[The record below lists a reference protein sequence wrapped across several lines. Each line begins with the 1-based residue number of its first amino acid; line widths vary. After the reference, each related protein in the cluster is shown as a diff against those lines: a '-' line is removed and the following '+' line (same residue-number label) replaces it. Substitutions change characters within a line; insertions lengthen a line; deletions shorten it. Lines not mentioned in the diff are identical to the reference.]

1 MRLKGKFY
9 RVVLRL
15 ALLYGTKYWPIK
27 KIQEQKME
35 VTEMRML
42 RWVCGNTVMDQIKN
56 QEFREK
62 LDIAPLSAKMSENRL
77 RQFENVQRKT
87 VDSPVRRI
95 ENILVEG
102 KRSRERPKKS
112 WVEQIKYDL
121 SELRPSADL
130 TKDRNSQRR
139 QIYISDY

>member
-77 RQFENVQRKT
+77 R
-87 VDSPVRRI
+87 
-95 ENILVEG
+95 
-102 KRSRERPKKS
+102 
-112 WVEQIKYDL
+112 
-121 SELRPSADL
+121 
-130 TKDRNSQRR
+130 
-139 QIYISDY
+139 